1 MYAIVET
8 GGKQYRIEEG
18 VELKVEKL
26 NAEPGNEIALDKV
39 LMTGQD
45 ETINVGAPY
54 LENATV
60 TCEVIEHGRG
70 KKVIIF
76 KHKRRKDYRKKQGH
90 RQDYTKLKV
99 KSIQA

>member
-18 VELKVEKL
+18 AELVVEKL
-26 NAEPGNEIALDKV
+26 NAEPGKEIALDKV
-39 LMTGQD
+39 LMTGQE
-45 ETINVGAPY
+45 ETISVGTPY
-54 LENATV
+54 LENAKV
-60 TCEVIEHGRG
+60 TCEILEHGRG

-90 RQDYTKLKV
+90 RQDYTKIKV

>member
-18 VELKVEKL
+18 VVFNVERL
-26 NAEPGNEIALDKV
+26 DAEPGNEIALDKV
-39 LMTGQD
+39 LMTGGD
-45 ETINVGAPY
+45 DAINVGKPY
-54 LENATV
+54 LDNAKV
-60 TCEVIEHGRG
+60 TCEVLEHGRG
-70 KKVIIF
+70 KKVVIF

-90 RQDYTKLKV
+90 RQEFTRIKV

>member
-18 VELKVEKL
+18 AELNVEKL
-26 NAEPGNEIALDKV
+26 DVEAGNEIALDKV

-45 ETINVGAPY
+45 ETVSVGTPY
-54 LENATV
+54 LENAKV
-60 TCEVIEHGRG
+60 TCEVMEHGRG
-70 KKVIIF
+70 KKIYIF

-90 RQDYTKLKV
+90 RQDYTRLKV